1 MKVENECKAPEQHK
15 RSSSDFYR
23 EGREVQETKKIRVA
37 EEMPKRGKRENVKSQ
52 RGKEFFQK
60 GSSKIEEVK

>member
-1 MKVENECKAPEQHK
+1 MNVKHLSNIEEAAVISTERVGKCK
-15 RSSSDFYR
+15 R
-23 EGREVQETKKIRVA
+23 TKKSEWPRKCQKK
-37 EEMPKRGKRENVKSQ
+37 EKGENVKSQ

>member
-1 MKVENECKAPEQHK
+1 
-15 RSSSDFYR
+15 
-23 EGREVQETKKIRVA
+23 VQETKKIRVA
-37 EEMPKRGKRENVKSQ
+37 EEMPKRGKRANVKSQ